1 MKRIIEQAQARIR
14 KFAEVNNIRLNEERF
29 KIPFQSVREYAE
41 EWGYTCEEVLDELN
55 GSEAMVVDF
64 FPFSLELVIVYDE
77 SKFNNGDEEEEFQ
90 IIIHEYLHFNEGAE
104 DEAEDEVLSMIIAL
118 ESDKPF
124 EEGLRNVREM
134 LSLERLKEMYVDKPE
149 LAYSMSRK
157 LDTLTLEDARRW
169 LE

>member
-1 MKRIIEQAQARIR
+1 
-14 KFAEVNNIRLNEERF
+14 
-29 KIPFQSVREYAE
+29 
-41 EWGYTCEEVLDELN
+41 
-55 GSEAMVVDF
+55 
-64 FPFSLELVIVYDE
+64 
-77 SKFNNGDEEEEFQ
+77 
-90 IIIHEYLHFNEGAE
+90 
-104 DEAEDEVLSMIIAL
+104 MIIAL